1 MLTITYNTIDGLYL
15 SALDYLMKNGT
26 MTLPRGYPCLELS
39 PFCTVLTNIQ
49 NNILTNPLRKASKR
63 FMAVELLWI
72 LLGRSDVEMISF
84 YNERIKTYSDD
95 GLTFFGAYGPK
106 IMGQLSYVENIL
118 RRDPWTR
125 QAVLTIWRE
134 NPPATKDVPCTITM
148 QFIRRPLEYLNLNVY
163 MRSQDAWLGF
173 PYDVHNFTC
182 LQLILASILGLKPGK
197 FTLIQGS
204 FHAYKPDFKMINKM
218 INTFTFSESQ
228 VTPLATC
235 SSLEGLDQELAVISR
250 ADGLVRD
257 HGFLLVPEIWDPLLK
272 QKLGWLAEYWK
283 KLEADGVLDIQK
295 KIHETGGELK

>member
-1 MLTITYNTIDGLYL
+1 MLTTIYNTVDGLYL
-15 SALDYLMKNGT
+15 GALNCLMKHGT
-26 MTLPRGYPCLELS
+26 MTMPRGYRCLELS

-49 NNILTNPLRKASKR
+49 YNILTNPIRKASKR
-63 FMAVELLWI
+63 FMAAELLWI

-84 YNERIKTYSDD
+84 YSERIKTYSDD
-95 GLTFFGAYGPK
+95 GSTFFGAYGPK
-106 IMGQLSYVENIL
+106 IMSQLSYIRNIL
-118 RRDPWTR
+118 WHDPWTR

-148 QFIRRPLEYLNLNVY
+148 QFIRRPLEYLNLTVY

-173 PYDVHNFTC
+173 PYDIHNFTC

-204 FHAYKPDFKMINKM
+204 FHAYESDFEMIEK
-218 INTFTFSESQ
+218 ITKGAFSESQ

-235 SSLEGLDQELAVISR
+235 GSLEGLDQELAIISR
-250 ADGLVRD
+250 ADELVRD

-272 QKLGWLAEYWK
+272 QKLGWLVEYWK